1 MSYNTFPAL
10 SGIGWPIKV
19 TPKFKTIVQQAASG
33 AEYRTGLWSSAL
45 HQIEIPVNFMTQAD
59 RDTLANFFK
68 QQLGALIP
76 FNITPPPS
84 VTFNASA
91 TPFGNPWNGTA
102 ASAQLVDSS
111 GAALTS
117 ASVSAIHRTDW
128 QGRQLLYPTART
140 NLCSYSQAFTSG
152 NWAAQGSGTT
162 ITQGVTD
169 PAGTATGATVANTT
183 TGPSILYAAAA
194 DLGYAYPAGT
204 QFAFSIWVKGAAGVT
219 GYIVIAGNGLPSH
232 TTNFAGTGNYQEISV
247 NGVASSAGTYVNAA
261 ALLHAAGSMDV
272 AFAMF
277 VNGAVTGSYI
287 ATNNDHVTLTD
298 YTLAGTSV
306 NLAQAPAST
315 ATTNATFYAT

>member
-1 MSYNTFPAL
+1 MLRAQRHAHS
-10 SGIGWPIKV
+10 SGNLLVADNVLWLTGNGSV
-19 TPKFKTIVQQAASG
+19 SSG
-33 AEYRTGLWSSAL
+33 
-45 HQIEIPVNFMTQAD
+45 
-59 RDTLANFFK
+59 
-68 QQLGALIP
+68 QL
-76 FNITPPPS
+76 
-84 VTFNASA
+84 VDQ
-91 TPFGNPWNGTA
+91 FGNPISA
-102 ASAQLVDSS
+102 AIAPE
-111 GAALTS
+111 
-117 ASVSAIHRTDW
+117 IFRTDW

-162 ITQGVTD
+162 ITQGATD

-183 TGPSILYAAAA
+183 TGPGILYAAAA

-219 GYIVIAGNGLPSH
+219 GYIVIAGNGLGSH

-261 ALLHAAGSMDV
+261 AWLHAAGSMDV

-287 ATNNDHVTLTD
+287 ASNNDHVILTD
-298 YTLAGTSV
+298 YTLSGTTV
-306 NLAQAPAST
+306 DLAQAPASG
-315 ATTNATFYAT
+315 ALCNWSGLYIP